1 MHKVYTNG
9 TLVDEELL
17 TDDQAGHCIS
27 IREGSGK
34 DEEDTF
40 GICVLDSS
48 TSEFNLSAFTDDV
61 CRTKLETMLRQL
73 RPKEILFTKVG
84 QSSRLV
90 SLTADPRWQGAL
102 SVSTTRLLKM
112 ILPSGCLWTGLRDVE
127 GFDYKTTLEELKK
140 MYPPGE
146 DDDMTD
152 DVLPSSVPE
161 AICSMLGMKAPIEAL
176 GAMLWYLRQL
186 NIDKD
191 IMSMRNFN
199 VYDPMKK
206 DQGLVLDG
214 QTLAHVE
221 VRKTICVFPYISHPR
236 CRSS

>member
-1 MHKVYTNG
+1 
-9 TLVDEELL
+9 
-17 TDDQAGHCIS
+17 
-27 IREGSGK
+27 
-34 DEEDTF
+34 
-40 GICVLDSS
+40 
-48 TSEFNLSAFTDDV
+48 
-61 CRTKLETMLRQL
+61 
-73 RPKEILFTKVG
+73 
-84 QSSRLV
+84 
-90 SLTADPRWQGAL
+90 
-102 SVSTTRLLKM
+102 M
-112 ILPSGCLWTGLRDVE
+112 ILPSGCLWTTLRDVE

-161 AICSMLGMKAPIEAL
+161 AICNMLGMKAPIEAL
-176 GAMLWYLRQL
+176 GAMVWYLRQL

-206 DQGLVLDG
+206 GQGLVLDG

-221 VRKTICVFPYISHPR
+221 VRKPSVLARTSLTSIQVLVNSDGTEAGTLLKLLGR
-236 CRSS
+236 CMTPSGP